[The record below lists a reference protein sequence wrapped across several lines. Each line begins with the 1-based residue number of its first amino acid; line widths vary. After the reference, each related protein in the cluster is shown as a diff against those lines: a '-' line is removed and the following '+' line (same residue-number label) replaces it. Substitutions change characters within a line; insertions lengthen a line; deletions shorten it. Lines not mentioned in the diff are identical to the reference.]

1 MNSIM
6 CAFTIYMMVVKAVF
20 LVSINNSV
28 KSHVIIIEKMNTV
41 KVHEKC
47 RGKINFLTQKGGT
60 TTTTTAVYRPLF
72 QDNLDKLVPE
82 RYNRSGFK

>member
-1 MNSIM
+1 MQMNSIM

-41 KVHEKC
+41 KVQKKC

-60 TTTTTAVYRPLF
+60 TTTTAVYRPCF

-82 RYNRSGFK
+82 R

>member
-1 MNSIM
+1 MQMNFIM
-6 CAFTIYMMVVKAVF
+6 CAFAIYMMVVKAVF

-41 KVHEKC
+41 KVQEKC
-47 RGKINFLTQKGGT
+47 RGKINFLTQKRG
-60 TTTTTAVYRPLF
+60 TTTTTAVYWPCF

-82 RYNRSGFK
+82 R